1 MRDEEYARL
10 RLIVRGRVQ
19 GVFFRAAAADEAQG
33 LGIRGWARNL
43 PDGSVEIVAE
53 GKRSSLKI
61 FAAWAHL
68 GPPAA
73 RVTEVEEQ
81 WSEFRNEFHGFKIR

>member
-1 MRDEEYARL
+1 VRDEEYARL

-19 GVFFRAAAADEAQG
+19 GVFFRAAAADEARP
-33 LGIRGWARNL
+33 LGIGGWARNL

-53 GKRSSLKI
+53 GKRSSLEI
-61 FAAWAHL
+61 LAGWAHL

-73 RVTEVEEQ
+73 RVTEVEEH
-81 WSEFRNEFHGFKIR
+81 WSEFRNEFHNFRIR